1 MTPESLDRLVRPDA
15 DQAVVAFVHWGREY
29 VAEPS
34 ERERTLADAM
44 RLRSVSAIIGA
55 HPHVAS
61 SGVAALGGG
70 DVAEFYSLGN
80 FLFDQSAARSS
91 GAMVELRVF
100 EQGTVFMR
108 AIPLPNF
115 FDMGKG

>member
-1 MTPESLDRLVRPDA
+1 VRADA
-15 DQAVVAFVHWGREY
+15 TRPVVAFVHWGREY

-34 ERERTLADAM
+34 AREQSLADEM
-44 RLRSVSAIIGA
+44 RLRSVSGIIGG

-61 SGVAALGGG
+61 GGVMALAGG
-70 DVAEFYSLGN
+70 DVAEVYSLGN

-91 GAMVELRVF
+91 GMMVEVRVF
-100 EQGTVFMR
+100 GQGTVFLR

-115 FDMGKG
+115 FDMGRG